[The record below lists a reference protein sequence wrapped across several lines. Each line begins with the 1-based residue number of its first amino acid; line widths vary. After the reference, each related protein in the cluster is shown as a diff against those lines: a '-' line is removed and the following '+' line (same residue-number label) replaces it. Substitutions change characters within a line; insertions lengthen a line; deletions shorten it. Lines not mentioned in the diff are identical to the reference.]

1 MIHRF
6 WHNVEEE
13 AKEEQNR
20 LDNLFFS
27 FYFFRKKL
35 RMHQFSAAAANGFT
49 ASGVFVGIGYRT
61 RRQRRFLL
69 LLLLSVL
76 FFSVT
81 FTFTFGFWT
90 FQSDESIF
98 APPYYKL
105 EKFASTTAEGTKER
119 NGKDEGISAETA
131 KTNRDG
137 NATEIVPNVTS
148 TFAVPPRHSVADLP
162 ACADYPPGLI
172 GPIPV
177 WMDAPGFE
185 TLNKLYPRV
194 RQGGHNWPDKCT
206 ARHRVAIIIPY
217 RNREAHLRI
226 FLHNLHFLLSKQQ
239 MDYAIFVVEQ
249 TNNQTFNR
257 AKLMNVGFVEASR
270 LYDWQCFVFHDVD
283 LLPEDDRNL
292 YSCPEHP
299 RHMSVAVDKFDYAL
313 PYAHIFGGVTAMT
326 RKQFERVN
334 GYSNDYWGWGGE
346 DDDISYRLAYAGLK
360 ISRYPAT
367 IARYKMVKHEHDGGN
382 PSNNCRWQLLD
393 KTRERW
399 RQDGLSNLKYTLLAT
414 TFHRVYTNFVV
425 DLLEDDSRRGTFA
438 SRACRSVLLSGAMPT
453 TAIGTA
459 SAKLMVAIIGN
470 AVLLLTMRGHHN
482 GGKKG

>member
-13 AKEEQNR
+13 AKEEQHR
-20 LDNLFFS
+20 LLWTTSS
-27 FYFFRKKL
+27 FRFTSSVKWCMRPNATQL
-35 RMHQFSAAAANGFT
+35 RRYQLSAAAANGVTT
-49 ASGVFVGIGYRT
+49 AGVFVGIGHRT
-61 RRQRRFLL
+61 RRQWRFLLL

-98 APPYYKL
+98 SPPYHKL
-105 EKFASTTAEGTKER
+105 EQYASTTAEGTKER
-119 NGKDEGISAETA
+119 IGKDEGISAEKP
-131 KTNRDG
+131 KTNRAE
-137 NATEIVPNVTS
+137 NATENVPNVSS
-148 TFAVPPRHSVADLP
+148 TFAVPPRHSVADLS

-177 WMDAPGFE
+177 WMDGPGFE

-217 RNREAHLRI
+217 SRNREVHLRI
-226 FLHNLHFLLSKQQ
+226 FLHNLHFLLSRQQ

-249 TNNQTFNR
+249 QATNHTFNK

-299 RHMSVAVDKFDYAL
+299 RHMAVAVDKFDYAL
-313 PYAHIFGGVTAMT
+313 PYAHLFGGATAMT

-346 DDDISYRLAYAGLK
+346 DDDISYR
-360 ISRYPAT
+360 
-367 IARYKMVKHEHDGGN
+367 
-382 PSNNCRWQLLD
+382 
-393 KTRERW
+393 
-399 RQDGLSNLKYTLLAT
+399 
-414 TFHRVYTNFVV
+414 
-425 DLLEDDSRRGTFA
+425 
-438 SRACRSVLLSGAMPT
+438 
-453 TAIGTA
+453 
-459 SAKLMVAIIGN
+459 
-470 AVLLLTMRGHHN
+470 
-482 GGKKG
+482 